1 MDKGR
6 NMMICPNGFSIDQMV
21 NGNIGIRIHDVLYE
35 IRVTPHTNAIHQT
48 KQPYIFAQTGVDLEF
63 LPTLIT
69 IQT

>member
-35 IRVTPHTNAIHQT
+35 IRVTPHTNANDQT
-48 KQPYIFAQTGVDLEF
+48 EQPCTFALLLRLVWF
-63 LPTLIT
+63 LNSGAH
-69 IQT
+69 